1 MLLSL
6 AAGTP
11 SVEPSAPVEVLTVLP
26 SLSGPI
32 GLYRLSTAEVGP
44 KNHLRLALHG
54 EYFSTSDFLINH
66 DSNSRLQG
74 GFTFGFT
81 PHRNVE
87 IFGALLTSSNRN
99 HRLSEPGRR
108 DPELMKSFGDLVVG
122 SKGVYPVAR
131 GTTVGFELGFK
142 LLSSISDMSFSASST
157 SVWFGPLLTTDL
169 RKVAQLPI
177 RVHANA
183 NYYVDNSKNLHDFRD
198 EILPTKEVAMFA
210 YGIAAN
216 RFRAAVGVDAIFDKL
231 EVPLSPFVEYHAEVV
246 TDKADGSFSDYMPP
260 ACNVPGGLPC
270 KDNRDQHWVTLGLR
284 AQVWKSMTL
293 HGGADL
299 RVRSVGFPYGTPLPP
314 YNVVFGLSYPLD
326 IDAMNRPVVVTQT
339 IEKPV
344 VAPPTEGH
352 VTGVVTST
360 KGGTPVPG
368 AIVSVGG
375 KTRSRVATDP
385 DGSFQ
390 TTALPPGPAELE
402 VSAPNFEP
410 TKVTAA
416 VSVGRS
422 VDLAVALTPKIP
434 TGNVR
439 GRVADDRGRGL
450 EAVLKFSGPDNF
462 EAKSDASG
470 LFTAALPVGPHKVK
484 AEAPGFPEKEAQ
496 IDVVAAQDKQVDFLL
511 RNRPMNSNVSF
522 TNGVIMLRNP
532 IRFRPGAP
540 KLDAKA
546 QAGLDGVADIL
557 EDHPEIR
564 SLRIEAHWGA
574 GAAPAAKQAARD
586 LTGRQAGAIKDYLVK
601 KGVADARIEA
611 VGVGAD
617 KPLVPNIGPTN
628 LAKNRRVELQP
639 QIMK

>member
-6 AAGTP
+6 AAGAP
-11 SVEPSAPVEVLTVLP
+11 VVEPVTPAEVLTVLP
-26 SLSGPI
+26 SLTGPI
-32 GLYRLSTAEVGP
+32 GLYRMSTADVGP

-54 EYFSTSDFLINH
+54 EYFKSSDFLIDK

-74 GFTFGFT
+74 GFAFGFT
-81 PHRNVE
+81 PHRNLE

-99 HRLSEPGRR
+99 QRPSETGRR

-122 SKGVYPVAR
+122 PKVIYPVAR
-131 GTTVGFELGFK
+131 GTIVGFELGFK
-142 LLSSISDMSFSASST
+142 LLSSISDLSFSASST
-157 SVWFGPLLTTDL
+157 SVWFGPLVTADL
-169 RKVAQLPI
+169 RRLAQLPV

-183 NYYVDNSKNLHDFRD
+183 NYYIDNSKNLHDFRD
-198 EILPTKEVAMFA
+198 VILPTKEVAMFA
-210 YGIAAN
+210 YGIAAS
-216 RFRAAVGVDAIFDKL
+216 RFRAAVGVEGIFDKL
-231 EVPLSPFVEYHAEVV
+231 EVPLSAFAEYHAEVV
-246 TDKADGSFSDYMPP
+246 TVGADGDFASYMPP
-260 ACNVPGGLPC
+260 ACSVPGSAVPC
-270 KDNRDQHWVTLGLR
+270 KDNRDQHWVTVGLR
-284 AQVWKSMTL
+284 AQVLKGLTI

-299 RVRSVGFPYGTPLPP
+299 RIRSVGFPYGTPLPP
-314 YNVVFGLSYPLD
+314 YNVVFGLSYPMD
-326 IDAMNRPVVVTQT
+326 VDAFTRPVIVTQT
-339 IEKPV
+339 VEKPV
-344 VAPPTEGH
+344 AAPPSEGH
-352 VTGVVTST
+352 VTGVVTSS

-368 AIVSVGG
+368 AIVAVGG

-390 TTALPPGPAELE
+390 TMALPPGPAELE

-410 TKVTAA
+410 TKVTAM
-416 VSVGRS
+416 VSVGRP
-422 VDLAVALTPKIP
+422 VELPVALTPKIP

-450 EAVLKFSGPDNF
+450 EAVLRFSGPDNF

-470 LFTAALPVGPHKVK
+470 LFTAALPAGPYKVK
-484 AEAPGFPEKEAQ
+484 AEAPGFPDKEAQ

-511 RNRPMNSNVSF
+511 RNRPLNPNVSF

-540 KLDAKA
+540 KLDARA

-564 SLRIEAHWGA
+564 SLRVEAHWGA
-574 GAAPAAKQAARD
+574 GAAPAAKQAARE
-586 LTGRQAGAIKDYLVK
+586 LTGRQAGAIKEYLVK
-601 KGVADARIEA
+601 KGVPDARIEA

-628 LAKNRRVELQP
+628 LAKNRRVELQT
-639 QIMK
+639 MK